1 MTQTRTGQS
10 RTGRTDESSNKE
22 RRVATNGATGAAD
35 EPFPDRKKQHAAQIA
50 AVRAKLALAVRVV
63 FLVFAVVLALGALL
77 VAFRA
82 NVSDTNG
89 LVRFIKGFADAIDG
103 PFNRQNGVFH
113 FHGQGAHDAA
123 SAVTKNALV
132 NWGIAAV
139 IYLVIGRVLGRL
151 ISGRS

>member
-1 MTQTRTGQS
+1 MTRTPTDQS
-10 RTGRTDESSNKE
+10 TSSKES
-22 RRVATNGATGAAD
+22 RVASRDAAD
-35 EPFPDRKKQHAAQIA
+35 EPFPDRKKEHAAQIA

-77 VAFRA
+77 VAFRD

-103 PFNRQNGVFH
+103 PFSRQNGVFH
-113 FHGQGAHDAA
+113 FQGKGAHDAA

-151 ISGRS
+151 IAGRS